1 MHCCAL
7 LMCDFLNRE
16 LDIRHKEDPKS
27 VKNNNNN
34 KKGGG
39 GDYYVYFI
47 SKYRKMEKKRGLLI
61 WRYYVDF
68 FPPLN
73 I

>member
-39 GDYYVYFI
+39 GLLCIFYFKVPQDGKETGFI
-47 SKYRKMEKKRGLLI
+47 NLEILC
-61 WRYYVDF
+61 
-68 FPPLN
+68 
-73 I
+73 